1 MKCLRAILRVTRSDR
16 LNTIVSRKSLNVV
29 ETIEEVIVKRQIR
42 WFGHI
47 SRIRDMINAINN
59 LNFTNQR
66 PKGRP
71 LKIWSNGIIENS
83 GVRLLTMERRAE
95 DREAYKYQVHMCSAR
110 DVKSYVTKSNK
121 SYIYIYFYFCN
132 I

>member
-1 MKCLRAILRVTRSDR
+1 
-16 LNTIVSRKSLNVV
+16 
-29 ETIEEVIVKRQIR
+29 
-42 WFGHI
+42 
-47 SRIRDMINAINN
+47 MINAINN

-121 SYIYIYFYFCN
+121 SYIYIYLFLFL
-132 I
+132 